1 MVCVNVYMHSI
12 HGPNP
17 ATQNRFGWYYITR
30 LCYELSSFS
39 RLHLSMNMKLN
50 FGEISLS
57 FEGLDFLI
65 ATDAF

>member
-1 MVCVNVYMHSI
+1 MVCVKAYMHSI

-30 LCYELSSFS
+30 FCYELSMLC

-50 FGEISLS
+50 RDRFHCLLS
-57 FEGLDFLI
+57 YLI
-65 ATDAF
+65 CFNAKVAF